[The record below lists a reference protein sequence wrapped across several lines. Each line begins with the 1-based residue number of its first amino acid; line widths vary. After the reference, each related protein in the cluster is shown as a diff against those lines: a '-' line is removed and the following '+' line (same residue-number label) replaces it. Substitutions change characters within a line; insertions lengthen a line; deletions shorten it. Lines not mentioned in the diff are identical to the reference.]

1 MSPVAAPDAVSAITS
16 RIASIQSQIRSL
28 SPAIGA
34 TASVS
39 APRPAGSSTTAT
51 DSSAI
56 FASALSDAAKAAGAP
71 AGFAATRAPALSS
84 AGSLATAPSA
94 GSLAAAP
101 SATSA
106 AASSISA
113 LSATPATVTGDDV
126 IASAKKYLGVPYVW
140 GGTTPSGLDCS
151 GLVQLAFKDL
161 GIDLPRVS
169 RDQAKAGDAVASL
182 SDARPGDL
190 VAFGSPVD
198 HIAIYLGG
206 NRILEAPQPGQ
217 DVHITEMYRTPTA
230 IRRIVPGGDGT
241 DSGMSGLF
249 AATPAP
255 GSLMGAPGLG
265 AQSLGVPPGL
275 MVAFDPAQLAG
286 VPRAIPLAA
295 LAATGAPGSAATA
308 RDAVA
313 GALAA
318 GAAQGATADRLT
330 AAGLSDAVAAFA
342 GDFAA
347 AERKFNLPSGLLA
360 AVAQVESGGR
370 TDAVSRAGAQGL
382 MQLMPGTAAGLG
394 VTDPFDPQQA
404 INGAAQYLSSNL
416 AAFGGSLT
424 KALAAYNAGPG
435 AVREYD
441 GIPPYAETQNYVR
454 KVTDM
459 LARLS

>member
-1 MSPVAAPDAVSAITS
+1 
-16 RIASIQSQIRSL
+16 
-28 SPAIGA
+28 
-34 TASVS
+34 
-39 APRPAGSSTTAT
+39 
-51 DSSAI
+51 
-56 FASALSDAAKAAGAP
+56 
-71 AGFAATRAPALSS
+71 
-84 AGSLATAPSA
+84 
-94 GSLAAAP
+94 
-101 SATSA
+101 
-106 AASSISA
+106 
-113 LSATPATVTGDDV
+113 
-126 IASAKKYLGVPYVW
+126 
-140 GGTTPSGLDCS
+140 
-151 GLVQLAFKDL
+151 
-161 GIDLPRVS
+161 
-169 RDQAKAGDAVASL
+169 
-182 SDARPGDL
+182 
-190 VAFGSPVD
+190 
-198 HIAIYLGG
+198 
-206 NRILEAPQPGQ
+206 
-217 DVHITEMYRTPTA
+217 
-230 IRRIVPGGDGT
+230 
-241 DSGMSGLF
+241 
-249 AATPAP
+249 
-255 GSLMGAPGLG
+255 
-265 AQSLGVPPGL
+265 

-295 LAATGAPGSAATA
+295 LAAAGAPRNAATA

-313 GALAA
+313 GALAT
-318 GAAQGATADRLT
+318 GSGQGTTADQLT
-330 AAGLSDAVAAFA
+330 AAGHSDAVAAFA

-360 AVAQVESGGR
+360 AVAQAESGGR